1 MSVTKRKEKTPG
13 VIVQARTGSTRL
25 PGKILKELPYGSGI
39 TALEQVIQ
47 RLQRCREI
55 ERIIIA
61 TTTNPEDDVIVE
73 IAERSGVSWFRG
85 SSEDVLSRYFGAAVK
100 YHVDPV
106 IRVTSDCPCID
117 PAVVDRCVVEF
128 NARGVSYL
136 SNTLERSFPHG
147 LDVEV
152 FSFEAL
158 ATAQE
163 QAKAPPEREH
173 VTPYIIQHAEVFS
186 RVNVK
191 AFPEETGPGIRIT
204 LDTREDYTLLCA
216 VFDFLYPANPFFGAR
231 EIVELFHAR
240 PYLHEINRKVVQK
253 KIFHSLREEYQEAL
267 KILKL
272 QDLNRMVSY
281 LEHKRAEVEE
291 EGKG

>member
-1 MSVTKRKEKTPG
+1 MAKGKKKNLG
-13 VIVQARTGSTRL
+13 AIVQARTGSTRL

-39 TALEQVIQ
+39 TVLEQVIR
-47 RLQRCREI
+47 RLQRCREV
-55 ERIIIA
+55 EKIIVA
-61 TTTNPEDDVIVE
+61 TTTNPEDDAIAE

-85 SSEDVLSRYFGAAVK
+85 SSEDVLSRYFGAAVE
-100 YHVDPV
+100 YAIDPV
-106 IRVTSDCPCID
+106 VRVTSDCPCVD
-117 PAVVDRCVVEF
+117 PAVVDRCVAEF
-128 NARGVSYL
+128 NTRGVSYL

-152 FSFEAL
+152 LSFEAL
-158 ATAQE
+158 ASAHE

-173 VTPYIIQHAEVFS
+173 VTPYIIQHAEVFP
-186 RVNVK
+186 RYNVK
-191 AFPEETGPGIRIT
+191 ASPEATGPDIRIT
-204 LDTREDYTLLCA
+204 LDTVEDYALLCA
-216 VFDFLYPANPFFGAR
+216 VFDFLYTKNPFFGAR
-231 EIVELFHAR
+231 EIVELFRAR
-240 PYLHEINRKVVQK
+240 PYLYDINRKVVQK
-253 KIFHSLREEYQEAL
+253 KIFHSLYEEYQEAL